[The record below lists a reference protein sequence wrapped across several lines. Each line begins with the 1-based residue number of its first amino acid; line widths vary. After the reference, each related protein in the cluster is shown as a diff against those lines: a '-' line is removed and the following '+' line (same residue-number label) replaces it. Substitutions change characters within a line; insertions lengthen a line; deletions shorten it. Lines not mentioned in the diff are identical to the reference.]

1 MTNFSQ
7 ILKLQLET
15 LLLFV
20 IANLNRRIAEKNIQN
35 VIRKYVA
42 QNKKLGAI
50 SGVDFYFEKTV

>member
-1 MTNFSQ
+1 MTNFRQ
-7 ILKLQLET
+7 ILKLET

-35 VIRKYVA
+35 VIRKPVA
-42 QNKKLGAI
+42 QNKNLGVI